1 MWCLES
7 LFTSST
13 QPAHFA
19 RSMSPPHSPVG
30 IQEVLLVI
38 FNWLTCLPQITSI
51 SFPLSILISSPNP
64 YLISSTHLPITW
76 LSLYKVLLFP
86 SCFFFFLSPH
96 PTTHEFHELDVKDI
110 ITFCPTPEALRNY
123 QFHRAPTEAW
133 GLWWSWQYNWNTF
146 CILRTLSPH
155 IRSSLFSPLQPE
167 NLSGGESDHN
177 LIGSHSLSG
186 SSLSCSLYAMTLEY
200 ISHHSPLCSLW
211 LQPLWPSFR
220 SLKPNGPPLLFSL
233 SPKPFDLPLPSVDT
247 YSLDLCPNFL
257 P

>member
-1 MWCLES
+1 MPGISVYIEYTTSS
-7 LFTSST
+7 LCKVHLPST
-13 QPAHFA
+13 QPSWQTGGFVGNFQLIDL
-19 RSMSPPHSPVG
+19 SPPNYLHFLSSFYPHFFPHPVSY
-30 IQEVLLVI
+30 LKYP
-38 FNWLTCLPQITSI
+38 FAHHLTQ
-51 SFPLSILISSPNP
+51 PLQGLAVPIL
-64 YLISSTHLPITW
+64 
-76 LSLYKVLLFP
+76 
-86 SCFFFFLSPH
+86 FFFFLSPP

-123 QFHRAPTEAW
+123 QLHRAPTEAW
-133 GLWWSWQYNWNTF
+133 GLLWSWQYNWNTF

-155 IRSSLFSPLQPE
+155 IRSGLFSPLQPE

-200 ISHHSPLCSLW
+200 ISHQSPLCSLW

-247 YSLDLCPNFL
+247 YPLDLCPNFL

>member
-19 RSMSPPHSPVG
+19 RSISPSHSPAD

-38 FNWLTCLPQITSI
+38 FNWLTCLPQITPI
-51 SFPLSILISSPNP
+51 SFPLSFLISFPPCILSQVPICPSPD
-64 YLISSTHLPITW
+64 SAFTR
-76 LSLYKVLLFP
+76 
-86 SCFFFFLSPH
+86 SCCSHPVFFLSPH
-96 PTTHEFHELDVKDI
+96 PTIPDFHELDVKDI

-133 GLWWSWQYNWNTF
+133 GLLWSWQYNWNTF

-155 IRSSLFSPLQPE
+155 ICSSLFYPLKPE
-167 NLSGGESDHN
+167 NLSGRESDHN
-177 LIGSHSLSG
+177 LTGSHSLSG
-186 SSLSCSLYAMTLEY
+186 SSLSLSLYAMTLEY
-200 ISHHSPLCSLW
+200 ISHHSPLHSLW

-220 SLKPNGPPLLFSL
+220 SLNPMGSLCCLLCLQSPLISLFPQL
-233 SPKPFDLPLPSVDT
+233 TLIL
-247 YSLDLCPNFL
+247 
-257 P
+257 

>member
-19 RSMSPPHSPVG
+19 RSISPSHSLHTGGFVGNFQLIGLSPPNYPHFLS
-30 IQEVLLVI
+30 
-38 FNWLTCLPQITSI
+38 
-51 SFPLSILISSPNP
+51 SFYPHFFPPL

-86 SCFFFFLSPH
+86 SCFCLSPH
-96 PTTHEFHELDVKDI
+96 PTIPEFHELDVKDI

-133 GLWWSWQYNWNTF
+133 GLLWSWQYNWNTL

-177 LIGSHSLSG
+177 LTGSHSLSG
-186 SSLSCSLYAMTLEY
+186 SSLSFSLYAMTLEY

-220 SLKPNGPPLLFSL
+220 SLNPMGPLCCSLCLQSPLISFFPQLTL
-233 SPKPFDLPLPSVDT
+233 IL
-247 YSLDLCPNFL
+247 
-257 P
+257 